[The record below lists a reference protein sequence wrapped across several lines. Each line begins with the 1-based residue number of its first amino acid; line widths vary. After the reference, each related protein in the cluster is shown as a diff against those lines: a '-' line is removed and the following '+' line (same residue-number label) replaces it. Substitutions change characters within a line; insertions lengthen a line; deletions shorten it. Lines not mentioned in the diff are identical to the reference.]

1 MSPPARR
8 GQFLGLPLDPVG
20 IDDIVLRLV
29 RTAEAPGAEPLVA
42 TYLNAHTTNLA
53 FADPQMAR
61 AIRASGLVYAD
72 GISVVKAARRRGIP
86 IPGRATAADY
96 FRRFCW
102 AAAAR
107 HTPIALIG
115 GPDGLASRCAA
126 NLQRDIPALRI
137 ALTHHGYIASGDEP
151 ALADTLRASGARIVL
166 LGMGSPQQERLAH
179 ILAAH
184 RAAPVLWCVGALFEY
199 FAGHRAR
206 VPAWM
211 AAAGFE
217 WLFRLSQEPRRL
229 ARRYLLGNL
238 QFLARTA
245 LDRPVPH

>member
-1 MSPPARR
+1 MSGPARR
-8 GQFLGLPLDPVG
+8 GRFLGLPLDPVG

-29 RTAEAPGAEPLVA
+29 RAAEAPGAEPLVA

-61 AIRASGLVYAD
+61 AIRHAGLVYAD
-72 GISVVKAARRRGIP
+72 GMSVVKAARRRGIP
-86 IPGRATAADY
+86 VPERATAADY
-96 FRRFCW
+96 LKRFCW

-107 HTPIALIG
+107 HVPIALVG
-115 GPDGLASRCAA
+115 GAEGLAERCAA
-126 NLQRDIPALRI
+126 ALRREVPALRV
-137 ALTHHGYIASGDEP
+137 ALAHHGYLDPGDE
-151 ALADTLRASGARIVL
+151 ARLAEALRASGAGIVL

-179 ILAAH
+179 ALAAR

-199 FAGHRAR
+199 FAGGRAR

-211 AAAGFE
+211 GAAGLE

-229 ARRYLLGNL
+229 ARRYLVGNL
-238 QFLARTA
+238 QFVARA
-245 LDRPVPH
+245 SLGRPVP